1 MQKGPKR
8 NTPPGKSPK
17 SRTDSD
23 LGPGDNLLDKVLGE
37 CERVAD
43 VD

>member
-17 SRTDSD
+17 SRTDSY
-23 LGPGDNLLDKVLGE
+23 LGPGDTLLDKFLGE